1 MHVACCNVS
10 MMMMGWLG
18 LCPLPPEPADWRAR
32 STSWR
37 RKAFAFASGI
47 YSTHFTT
54 LHGIPLCLYSHTRT
68 RIHGYTRP
76 LPSPSSLNWLL
87 HLRIYIRTRNPQCTA
102 PRTTSSGLRAPSPAT
117 HCTARRVPSAAPR
130 PRAYQRTNRSASSS
144 CSASRRVRFRSRSRQ
159 PRQAR
164 RRGRRSTSRPTAPHP
179 HLLAA
184 PEAVGEKVHKPNQ
197 SQRATSS
204 TRICD
209 GVRRR
214 SSRAMLIPRRAR
226 WAGRRMSR

>member
-1 MHVACCNVS
+1 
-10 MMMMGWLG
+10 MMTGWLG

-87 HLRIYIRTRNPQCTA
+87 HLRIYKRTRNPQCTA
-102 PRTTSSGLRAPSPAT
+102 PRSTSSGLRAPSPAT
-117 HCTARRVPSAAPR
+117 HCTAARVPSAAPR

-144 CSASRRVRFRSRSRQ
+144 CSASRRVRFRSQ
-159 PRQAR
+159 NPLPPRQAR
-164 RRGRRSTSRPTAPHP
+164 RQGRRSTSRPTAPHHRVP
-179 HLLAA
+179 E
-184 PEAVGEKVHKPNQ
+184 EAVGEKEVHKPNQ

-214 SSRAMLIPRRAR
+214 SLRAMLIPRLAR